1 MLSLV
6 EVPTYEEGNDVYK
19 KYTYTIHIDIHI
31 VVLCRVYVMG
41 EVTKD
46 DSTIDVNIITL
57 ESAIEAKVLVTID
70 EATD

>member
-1 MLSLV
+1 M
-6 EVPTYEEGNDVYK
+6 
-19 KYTYTIHIDIHI
+19 YTIHIDIHI

-46 DSTIDVNIITL
+46 DPTIDLNILTL

-70 EATD
+70 EATG